1 MFYLKK
7 NFVKIV
13 FLSERK
19 GRQFFDQNDFS
30 AGPDLVR
37 VVSGFGSGFDESGKN
52 FVPVC
57 AEHEGSEGV
66 GLTDVGN
73 VVGGI
78 GKSNRIWKQKS

>member
-30 AGPDLVR
+30 AGPNLVR
-37 VVSGFGSGFDESGKN
+37 VGSGFDESGKD

-66 GLTDVGN
+66 GLTDVGD

-78 GKSNRIWKQKS
+78 GKSN

>member
-1 MFYLKK
+1 MKINFFKFKKMLYLKK

-30 AGPDLVR
+30 AGPNLVR
-37 VVSGFGSGFDESGKN
+37 VGSGFDESGKD

-66 GLTDVGN
+66 GLTDVGD

-78 GKSNRIWKQKS
+78 GKSN